1 MEVYIMKTKRCRV
14 KGILFWSLLL
24 VLCLMSVTA
33 VSARRSEIAFLEDS
47 GLTVKDE
54 AYIIG
59 IPERSR
65 AAVVTERLADPQIPG

>member
-1 MEVYIMKTKRCRV
+1 MKTKRCRV

-33 VSARRSEIAFLEDS
+33 VSTRRSEIAFLEDS